1 MESYGLCTSG
11 YWTGRWTFIS
21 WNGVLYVY
29 LAGLWWEPLRLL
41 WQSMLEH
48 YIYFHSGVA
57 ASLDFVYWSNHSR
70 VSLWIMWI
78 QLLVLSSMSLGLIHL
93 HSSRK
98 GVRIFWADID
108 LFGARWICSC
118 CSHRCSR
125 ETLTMTLQSIW
136 CIDIVG
142 EITINDLNL
151 WLESV
156 IVVPTMTLEYVQ
168 FCDLVIPWHRGWH
181 FVMFWIYVILWLTVM
196 ELWWSEYL
204 HDFVILWTCDV
215 MVDTT
220 MTSKQSTSMVDTTMT
235 SKQSTILW
243 TSTLWLRNDNL
254 KFWFYV
260 VWDQTGRNR
269 YFPLPSYR

>member
-1 MESYGLCTSG
+1 MESYGIRTFGC
-11 YWTGRWTFIS
+11 WTGRWTFIS
-21 WNGVLYVY
+21 WDGVLYVC
-29 LAGLWWEPLRLL
+29 LAGLWWETILRLL

-48 YIYFHSGVA
+48 YIYLHSGVA

-70 VSLWIMWI
+70 MSMWIMWI
-78 QLLVLSSMSLGLIHL
+78 QLLVLSYMSLGLIHL

-108 LFGARWICSC
+108 QFGARWICSC

-156 IVVPTMTLEYVQ
+156 IVVPTMTLDYVQ
-168 FCDLVIPWHRGWH
+168 FCDLA
-181 FVMFWIYVILWLTVM
+181 ILW
-196 ELWWSEYL
+196 YL
-204 HDFVILWTCDV
+204 CNFVISWFRDFVISWH
-215 MVDTT
+215 
-220 MTSKQSTSMVDTTMT
+220 QG
-235 SKQSTILW
+235 W
-243 TSTLWLRNDNL
+243 
-254 KFWFYV
+254 
-260 VWDQTGRNR
+260 
-269 YFPLPSYR
+269 